1 MTTRKHTPAGAN
13 ATALMLEVFRLNG
26 RLLVAGDRLV
36 ARLGM
41 TSARWQVL
49 GAIALSPAAE
59 PVARLARNIG
69 LSRQGVQRIV
79 DELRKQ
85 ALVELQ
91 PNPHHRRAKL
101 VVLTEKGRKAYQA
114 ASDLQIPWVN
124 ALAKGLD
131 PKQIAAAT
139 QLTEVL
145 RRRLEEY
152 PSVPIPKFA
161 RSGGTL

>member
-1 MTTRKHTPAGAN
+1 
-13 ATALMLEVFRLNG
+13 MLEVFRLNG

-85 ALVELQ
+85 ALVELK
-91 PNPHHRRAKL
+91 PNPHYRRAKL

-131 PKQIAAAT
+131 PQQIAAAT

-145 RRRLEEY
+145 RRRLEKCPGDDAGERAHDGWGERVTRRR
-152 PSVPIPKFA
+152 P
-161 RSGGTL
+161 RRGGLAAA